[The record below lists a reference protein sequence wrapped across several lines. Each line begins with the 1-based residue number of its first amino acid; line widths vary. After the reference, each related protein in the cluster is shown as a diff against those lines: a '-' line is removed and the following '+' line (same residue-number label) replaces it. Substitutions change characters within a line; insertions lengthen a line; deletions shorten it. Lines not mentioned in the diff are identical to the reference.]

1 MEVVINLLLYMV
13 ISFRRKNNRA
23 TAENALARLRDL
35 LELKEFNQDADE
47 VFFNPGPLFH
57 TLFVYVMLIFLLS
70 QDV

>member
-1 MEVVINLLLYMV
+1 MV

-47 VFFNPGPLFH
+47 VFFNSGPLLH